1 MGVSPDFC
9 AYRRL
14 PHWHYSGT
22 RRFEI
27 GSDTMNAATI
37 VTPAATAP
45 LSSRVRPPLRTL
57 TAAAVGSSLGAAIW
71 FGLPMLPESG
81 REALIVFV
89 LAIVGWTVLRLPE
102 TSVAIGAAL
111 ALLFPTTILLSAC
124 ASLLGAGAHL
134 VAVEFMTAAGL
145 PRLSFAAWALLGAPC
160 ALVSCVL
167 ATELILALFVGRA
180 LRRTELALPAP
191 ATGGLSASQRAIGA
205 ITLAMIALWSSA
217 SWHGIEPAFVALAG
231 ALLATTRALTG
242 IGFKDALRSVEWG
255 LVLFLA
261 ATLVLG
267 ESLMSTGAAQWL
279 AQSALMMLPVAVRA
293 EPAFTIAIAAAIS
306 MVSQLVIT
314 SRSARAAVL
323 IPTLALPL
331 AIAPQHAAVL
341 ILVAAIGSG
350 FCQTLKVS
358 AKPVALFSGLEAPT
372 FGAGELLRL
381 ALWLMPAFALLLV
394 GFGLFVWPHY
404 GF

>member
-1 MGVSPDFC
+1 
-9 AYRRL
+9 
-14 PHWHYSGT
+14 
-22 RRFEI
+22 
-27 GSDTMNAATI
+27 
-37 VTPAATAP
+37 
-45 LSSRVRPPLRTL
+45 
-57 TAAAVGSSLGAAIW
+57 
-71 FGLPMLPESG
+71 
-81 REALIVFV
+81 
-89 LAIVGWTVLRLPE
+89 
-102 TSVAIGAAL
+102 
-111 ALLFPTTILLSAC
+111 
-124 ASLLGAGAHL
+124 
-134 VAVEFMTAAGL
+134 
-145 PRLSFAAWALLGAPC
+145 
-160 ALVSCVL
+160 
-167 ATELILALFVGRA
+167 
-180 LRRTELALPAP
+180 
-191 ATGGLSASQRAIGA
+191 
-205 ITLAMIALWSSA
+205 
-217 SWHGIEPAFVALAG
+217 
-231 ALLATTRALTG
+231 
-242 IGFKDALRSVEWG
+242 
-255 LVLFLA
+255 LFLA